1 MLAPPAPTSSSSV
14 PVTIPSYGFIDWNLM
29 IRILGVRVYWRF
41 ENLSAEQGQDVP
53 GALFPVRRSVFGVK
67 WEFLN

>member
-1 MLAPPAPTSSSSV
+1 
-14 PVTIPSYGFIDWNLM
+14 M

-41 ENLSAEQGQDVP
+41 ENLTAAEGQDLP
-53 GALFPVRRSVFGVK
+53 GLPFPVRRSVFGVK